1 MLGDDFIRA
10 GEPPRHQST
19 QPVWL
24 ITFAD
29 LISLLLASFVLLY
42 ALSQNDRARMQAAFG
57 IEAAV
62 ADRKADEGAA
72 EKSMRAKPADQGRDT
87 DYLATLLQTK
97 IEAAPALKGVK
108 VLPFDDSVRL
118 DLPLDRIDAEAAR
131 EDDLVFARAGLLAV
145 TPNEAA
151 VSADLPADGPEDGK
165 AENWSKG
172 IAIANALAA
181 RLKDSGAPE
190 SLVARTGI
198 SADGEAHVR
207 VVLFRE
213 AGE

>member
-1 MLGDDFIRA
+1 MLGDEFIRA

-62 ADRKADEGAA
+62 ADRKADEGPA
-72 EKSMRAKPADQGRDT
+72 EKSMSAKPADQGRDT

-97 IEAAPALKGVK
+97 IAAAPALKGVK

-131 EDDLVFARAGLLAV
+131 EDDLVFALAGLLAV

-151 VSADLPADGPEDGK
+151 VAADLPEDGK

-181 RLKDSGAPE
+181 RLKDSGAPD
-190 SLVARTGI
+190 SIIARTGL
-198 SADGEAHVR
+198 SSDGETHVR
-207 VVLFRE
+207 IVIFRE
-213 AGE
+213 AGD

>member
-62 ADRKADEGAA
+62 ADRKADDGAA

-97 IEAAPALKGVK
+97 IAAAPALKGVK
-108 VLPFDDSVRL
+108 ALPFDDSVRL

-131 EDDLVFARAGLLAV
+131 EDDLVFALAGLLAV

-151 VSADLPADGPEDGK
+151 VSADLPEDVK

-190 SLVARTGI
+190 SLIARTGL
-198 SADGEAHVR
+198 SSDGETHVR
-207 VVLFRE
+207 IVIFRE